1 MSCYATFFIDKKDT
15 DIEKLNESESRIDIF
30 SYSVRND
37 LGSALFDF
45 LPFDQY
51 IEVTQDIINKVNSL
65 ISEQREYAKDNINK
79 AEKVFKNMTSSLLE
93 AQDAYN
99 CLIEAQEDLELVNYI
114 DNRMQGVSDIF
125 DSIRYD
131 DKSPY
136 KMYAVVG

>member
-1 MSCYATFFIDKKDT
+1 MSCYATFFIDKKDI
-15 DIEKLNESESRIDIF
+15 DIEKLSESESRIDIF

-51 IEVTQDIINKVNSL
+51 IEVTQDILNKVNSIIL
-65 ISEQREYAKDNINK
+65 EQREYAKDNINK
-79 AEKVFKNMTSSLLE
+79 AEKVFKNMTNSLLE
-93 AQDAYN
+93 AQDAYD

>member
-1 MSCYATFFIDKKDT
+1 MSCYATFFIDKKDI
-15 DIEKLNESESRIDIF
+15 DIEKLSESESRIDIF

-45 LPFDQY
+45 LPSDQCT
-51 IEVTQDIINKVNSL
+51 EVTQDILNKVNSR

-93 AQDAYN
+93 AQDAYD

-125 DSIRYD
+125 DSIKYD

>member
-1 MSCYATFFIDKKDT
+1 MSCYATFFIDKKDI
-15 DIEKLNESESRIDIF
+15 DIEKLSESESRIDIF

-51 IEVTQDIINKVNSL
+51 IEVTQDILNKVNSL
-65 ISEQREYAKDNINK
+65 ILEQREYAKDNINK

-93 AQDAYN
+93 AQDAYD

-125 DSIRYD
+125 DFIKYN

>member
-1 MSCYATFFIDKKDT
+1 MSCYATFFIDKKDI
-15 DIEKLNESESRIDIF
+15 DIEKLSESESRIDIF

-51 IEVTQDIINKVNSL
+51 IEVTQDILNKVNSH

-79 AEKVFKNMTSSLLE
+79 AEKVFKNMTNSLLE
-93 AQDAYN
+93 AQDAYD